1 MTRCEKNNCSLC
13 QRIIEASCYDSKGK
27 IFYVNHNMSCDV
39 QNVISCDVRNVIY
52 VITCYG
58 CGEYYIGQMGGKLRT
73 GRTIHAQHIRDPST
87 RIPLSVHLDTCCQT
101 EPKFQIFPFY
111 KLNSESISARLTKES
126 YFIKCFK
133 PKLNAV

>member
-1 MTRCEKNNCSLC
+1 
-13 QRIIEASCYDSKGK
+13 
-27 IFYVNHNMSCDV
+27 MSCDI
-39 QNVISCDVRNVIY
+39 QNMISCDVRNVIY
-52 VITCYG
+52 VITCNG

-101 EPKFQIFPFY
+101 ELKFQMFPFY